1 MHLLFH
7 GFYGSAIWVLC
18 SGSQNNVIKMLAK
31 LFSFVGL
38 RDFLEAH
45 ELLAESG
52 SMLLLRLMSSFLAS
66 SQLLETTAVSCHMA
80 PSQDCLQYGSRPLH
94 GQEENVF

>member
-7 GFYGSAIWVLC
+7 SFYGSAIWVLC

-31 LFSFVGL
+31 VFSFVGL

-52 SMLLLRLMSSFLAS
+52 SMLL
-66 SQLLETTAVSCHMA
+66 
-80 PSQDCLQYGSRPLH
+80 
-94 GQEENVF
+94 